1 MNKNSEEILSL
12 NLKENNNLEIKYF
25 NEKNNNMFKK
35 TPNNRKIRNPSVDLI
50 RLIAMYGIIINHIL
64 YRGQGIYKYSKYQR
78 QLKLFHIILF
88 WHNNAFAL
96 ISGVVGYKTNKYS
109 NLLYLWFYVVFY
121 SVGIHLYFLKF
132 SHNSNIGISLYKE
145 FFPVIFERYWYFTA
159 YFGMY
164 LFVPAI
170 NKGISLL
177 TKSELKIM
185 VISILGIFAFWR
197 DFLIPSN
204 DIFHLNSGNSVLW
217 ILIVY
222 ITGTYIGKYRVDYT
236 GIKKCKFCFICL
248 FTYSFSTFLFYKS
261 INNQIYTGNEYYKR
275 KFVIIINQIL
285 TERYDSILKI
295 VQSISITLF
304 LLQIKFNKY
313 LTKIITFLGP
323 LAFGIYLIHNN
334 LNDNNTSF

>member
-50 RLIAMYGIIINHIL
+50 RLIAMYGTIINHIL
-64 YRGQGIYKYSKYQR
+64 YHGQGIYKYSKYQR

-170 NKGISLL
+170 K
-177 TKSELKIM
+177 
-185 VISILGIFAFWR
+185 
-197 DFLIPSN
+197 DYQ
-204 DIFHLNSGNSVLW
+204 GN
-217 ILIVY
+217 
-222 ITGTYIGKYRVDYT
+222 IT
-236 GIKKCKFCFICL
+236 
-248 FTYSFSTFLFYKS
+248 
-261 INNQIYTGNEYYKR
+261 
-275 KFVIIINQIL
+275 
-285 TERYDSILKI
+285 
-295 VQSISITLF
+295 
-304 LLQIKFNKY
+304 FNK
-313 LTKIITFLGP
+313 I
-323 LAFGIYLIHNN
+323 
-334 LNDNNTSF
+334 